1 MHYRYISIT
10 HGQPLVIVSLL
21 LAVAWMPHP
30 GSAAAGTPMDALQ
43 ATGQKV
49 RLLLSDAELKKPE
62 HGMERRNQ
70 LLSIIEERFSCEEM
84 SKRSLGDQWGQLTEA
99 EQHEFTRLF
108 STLLA
113 KSYMSKIEGYA
124 GEPIRYLG
132 ERLTN
137 GYAVVRAQVSS
148 PKNEF
153 LLDFRMV
160 EKTGDWLIYDVVVDG
175 ISLISSYR
183 GQFARVLTF
192 ASTEG
197 LLERMREK
205 AELPVHA
212 RAD

>member
-1 MHYRYISIT
+1 MHYRYISVT
-10 HGQPLVIVSLL
+10 HGQPLMIISLL

-30 GSAAAGTPMDALQ
+30 DSAAAGTPMDALQ

-84 SKRSLGDQWGQLTEA
+84 SKRSLGDQWSQLTEA

-124 GEPIRYLG
+124 GEPLRYLG